1 MANTS
6 FLRIVPLV
14 GTKNN
19 RLYIE
24 RDGKEVRVVLIGGD
38 EALERLGTLIASTG
52 QPWRDF
58 IRLSE
63 HEEYG
68 EFAFVDAAVEA
79 DPLYE

>member
-6 FLRIVPLV
+6 FLRIVPLI

-38 EALERLGTLIASTG
+38 EALERLGGLIASTG
-52 QPWRDF
+52 QGWRDF
-58 IRLSE
+58 IRLSV

>member
-1 MANTS
+1 MANTEL
-6 FLRIVPLV
+6 LRIVPLV

-19 RLYIE
+19 RLYVK
-24 RDGKEVRVVLIGGD
+24 RGKDEVRVVLIGGD
-38 EALERLGTLIASTG
+38 EALERLGTLITSTG

-58 IRLSE
+58 IRLDN

-79 DPLYE
+79 DPLYD